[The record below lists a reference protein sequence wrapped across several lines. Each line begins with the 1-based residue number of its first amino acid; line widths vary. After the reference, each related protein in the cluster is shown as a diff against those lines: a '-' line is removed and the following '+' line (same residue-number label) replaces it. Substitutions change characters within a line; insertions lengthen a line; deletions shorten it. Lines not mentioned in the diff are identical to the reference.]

1 MGDVMPTMRHPRV
14 DGSYEA
20 VSEEQASMLRMTGWV
35 TEPEAPE
42 LFAAAAERER
52 AATEALEAA
61 KEPQD
66 DKPAGESGENKPK
79 TPRAPRATSDKES
92 N

>member
-1 MGDVMPTMRHPRV
+1 MPTMRHPRV
-14 DGSYEA
+14 DGRYEA

-52 AATEALEAA
+52 AAAEALDAA

-66 DKPAGESGENKPK
+66 DKPGEESDASSENKPK
-79 TPRAPRATSDKES
+79 APRPRSRATSETES
-92 N
+92 H